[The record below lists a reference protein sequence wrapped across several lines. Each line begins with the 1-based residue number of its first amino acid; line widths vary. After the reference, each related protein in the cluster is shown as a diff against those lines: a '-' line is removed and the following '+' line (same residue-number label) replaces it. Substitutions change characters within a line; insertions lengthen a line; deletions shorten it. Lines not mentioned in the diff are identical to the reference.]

1 MINKEE
7 FIKRAKEIHG
17 NKYDYSKVNYTKVTD
32 KVCIICPEHGEF
44 WQEARQHYRG
54 QGCPKC
60 GVNCRT
66 EKKRDTNE
74 SFIKKARK
82 VHGNKYDYSKV
93 NYIDTKTKVCIIC
106 PEHGEFYLKP
116 GSHINNKNGC
126 PKCGKIKLSNSLKL
140 TTEEFIKR
148 AKEIHGN
155 KYDYSKVKYN
165 SQKDKVCII
174 CPEHGEFWQNPYTH
188 YNGQGCPKCGIIKR
202 SKTQSKSTEKFIK
215 QAIEVHGNKYDY
227 SKTNY
232 INSHHLVS
240 IICPEHGEFWQN
252 PTYHLSGCGCQKCGM
267 ITSHYEDSLFDY
279 IKSIYKGKIIRD
291 NRTILSNLKQS
302 LDIYIPDLKIA
313 FEFDGLY
320 WHNELNKPDKNYH
333 LKKTEECFKKGI
345 QLIHI
350 FEDEWLYKQ
359 DIVKSRIKNLLGLI
373 TDKIYARKCIIKEIT
388 NKESK
393 TFCEN
398 NHIQGGINSKYSF
411 GLFFNNEL
419 VSVMTFGDKRK
430 NLGSKSITDNY
441 ELLRFC
447 NKLNTSVI
455 GGASKLLKYFIKT
468 YNPQEIIS
476 YADRRWSIGKLY
488 ETLNFKFSHES
499 QPNYFY
505 VFGDKKKNRFN
516 FRKNILI
523 EKYNCPENM
532 TEHEFC
538 LSQKWYRI
546 YDCGTLVYVWKQ
558 KSQ

>member
-7 FIKRAKEIHG
+7 FIKRAIEIHG
-17 NKYDYSKVNYTKVTD
+17 DKYDYSKVNYTKVTD

-60 GVNCRT
+60 GINSRT
-66 EKKRDTNE
+66 EKKKDTKE
-74 SFIKKARK
+74 SFIKKAQEIY
-82 VHGNKYDYSKV
+82 GNKYDYSKV
-93 NYIDTKTKVCIIC
+93 KYKNSLTKVSIIC
-106 PEHGEFYLKP
+106 PEHGEFSKRPDGFLN
-116 GSHINNKNGC
+116 GQGC
-126 PKCGKIKLSNSLKL
+126 PICGRLKGFQSIRL

-174 CPEHGEFWQNPYTH
+174 CPEHGEFWQNPYNH
-188 YNGQGCPKCGIIKR
+188 YSGQGCPKCGIIKR
-202 SKTQSKSTEKFIK
+202 SKAQTKSTEKFIK

-333 LKKTEECFKKGI
+333 LKKTEECLKKGI

-419 VSVMTFGDKRK
+419 VSVMTFGNKRK
-430 NLGSKSITDNY
+430 NLGLKSITDNY
-441 ELLRFC
+441 EHF
-447 NKLNTSVI
+447 VI
-455 GGASKLLKYFIKT
+455 
-468 YNPQEIIS
+468 N
-476 YADRRWSIGKLY
+476 
-488 ETLNFKFSHES
+488 
-499 QPNYFY
+499 
-505 VFGDKKKNRFN
+505 
-516 FRKNILI
+516 LI
-523 EKYNCPENM
+523 QV
-532 TEHEFC
+532 
-538 LSQKWYRI
+538 L
-546 YDCGTLVYVWKQ
+546 
-558 KSQ
+558 